1 MVGNDHNRRILQ
13 RILQRILHHCLA
25 TAAKHNAVGPVL
37 HTGEIDRAQLG
48 KLIFEDA
55 ARRKQLNAAL
65 HPLIM
70 LRIASQLLLL
80 WLKHELFVVSVCWA
94 RSSSSSSS
102 RLQTA

>member
-1 MVGNDHNRRILQ
+1 MIPLAKDRVISCMANAFQHN
-13 RILQRILHHCLA
+13 
-25 TAAKHNAVGPVL
+25 TVGPVL
-37 HTGEIDRAQLG
+37 HTGEIDRAKLG

-80 WLKHELFVVSVCWA
+80 WLRHEMLVVSALW
-94 RSSSSSSS
+94 
-102 RLQTA
+102 